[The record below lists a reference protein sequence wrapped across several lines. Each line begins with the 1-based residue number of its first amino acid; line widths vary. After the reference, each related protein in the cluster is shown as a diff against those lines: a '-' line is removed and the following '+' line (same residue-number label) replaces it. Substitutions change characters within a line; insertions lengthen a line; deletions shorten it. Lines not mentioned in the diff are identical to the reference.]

1 MDELDL
7 PSSETPAKKTRKTP
21 VKRVRSRAASAEPD
35 APAAPVADSSE
46 PSVVEAAVSTG
57 EDKPRQKRVRTRRG
71 RSTSGDGLPTADA
84 ASAGAGDAPSG
95 ELFTSVDAADPADL
109 PAAAPGEGG
118 RMVYSFSPDPE
129 PDSPA
134 PGGAGEERPVFVP
147 HGREGDS
154 AATGATS
161 ADGAAPVPGSGTSG
175 DADSAT
181 GAASSSQPDQGGGRR
196 EDKKSWWERKKEKK
210 RQKWLE
216 RQAAGGG
223 GGGGGGN
230 RPDRPDRPERERN
243 PAQPPPPSLQGP
255 VGALPADERLADP
268 AALDALADE
277 LAKDAEPLDLA
288 AIHAAPAGDLAQ
300 RLRALGE
307 TVAGMP
313 PRRALVEQL
322 FAWAARGGRAL
333 RESGVLDLTD
343 AGHGFVTQR
352 VNSYRLYPE
361 STYVPASLVKRHGLR
376 RGQEIDI
383 LAQAPKPGERC
394 PSAVRILSVMGTTP
408 EQARNVTVFEEL
420 TPYYPTA
427 RILVEAPEIHK
438 DISMRAVDLLT
449 PIGFGQRG
457 LIVAPP
463 RTGKTTLLRDMA
475 VGVLE
480 NHPECQVMILL
491 VDERPEEVTDF
502 RRNVAGAEVW
512 ASSNDD
518 PVENHIRV
526 ADLAIERARRL
537 VEVGRDVVLFIDSLT
552 RLSRAHNTAKNSG
565 RTGSGGLDVRALEK
579 PRQLFASA
587 RRTEEAGSL
596 TIIASI
602 LVETGSRMDD
612 VIFQEFK
619 GTGNSDLILDRK
631 CAELRLWPAV
641 NIQASG
647 TRKEELLV
655 EAKRLETIHF
665 FRRALVQ
672 AKIEEACETAI
683 SRLAKTK
690 TNDEF
695 IKLIG
700 R

>member
-1 MDELDL
+1 M
-7 PSSETPAKKTRKTP
+7 PAKKTPARRGPAKKNEAPADVANIPASSVDGAPPNSTP
-21 VKRVRSRAASAEPD
+21 VKGTLAIPSPELAAPSPEAIAAAQAILAAAAAANRVPPPAVAAPALPVP
-35 APAAPVADSSE
+35 AAAAPV
-46 PSVVEAAVSTG
+46 VSPT
-57 EDKPRQKRVRTRRG
+57 PTIT
-71 RSTSGDGLPTADA
+71 STHT
-84 ASAGAGDAPSG
+84 
-95 ELFTSVDAADPADL
+95 VQ
-109 PAAAPGEGG
+109 
-118 RMVYSFSPDPE
+118 
-129 PDSPA
+129 PA
-134 PGGAGEERPVFVP
+134 PA
-147 HGREGDS
+147 
-154 AATGATS
+154 
-161 ADGAAPVPGSGTSG
+161 
-175 DADSAT
+175 
-181 GAASSSQPDQGGGRR
+181 
-196 EDKKSWWERKKEKK
+196 
-210 RQKWLE
+210 
-216 RQAAGGG
+216 
-223 GGGGGGN
+223 
-230 RPDRPDRPERERN
+230 
-243 PAQPPPPSLQGP
+243 PPPPRPPLPPENVITVEGILDIDVQRGGNGALLDPTKNGRRRPSDTFVPKEMIRRFRLKQGSIVRGTAFPPEGRFPNPKMKFVELVDGIPVEDRIRKHDFTQLTTISPEQQLKLETKDARLTTRMVDLFCP
-255 VGALPADERLADP
+255 VG
-268 AALDALADE
+268 
-277 LAKDAEPLDLA
+277 
-288 AIHAAPAGDLAQ
+288 
-300 RLRALGE
+300 
-307 TVAGMP
+307 
-313 PRRALVEQL
+313 
-322 FAWAARGGRAL
+322 RG
-333 RESGVLDLTD
+333 T
-343 AGHGFVTQR
+343 
-352 VNSYRLYPE
+352 
-361 STYVPASLVKRHGLR
+361 
-376 RGQEIDI
+376 
-383 LAQAPKPGERC
+383 
-394 PSAVRILSVMGTTP
+394 
-408 EQARNVTVFEEL
+408 
-420 TPYYPTA
+420 
-427 RILVEAPEIHK
+427 
-438 DISMRAVDLLT
+438 
-449 PIGFGQRG
+449 RG

-475 VGVLE
+475 LGVLE
-480 NHPECQVMILL
+480 NHPECHVMILL

-537 VEVGRDVVLFIDSLT
+537 VEVGRDVVIFIDSLT

-631 CAELRLWPAV
+631 CAELRLWPAI

-655 EAKRLETIHF
+655 EPKRLETIHF

-683 SRLAKTK
+683 SRLSKTK